1 MLECRNLKKTYFNK
15 IAVDNISLDIEAGK
29 IYALLGP
36 NGSGKT
42 TFMKMIAG
50 LVKPSQGILSYK
62 NQAIGIE
69 SKREVAYMSTEP
81 YFYSYMTVEDIGK
94 YYADFFEDFN
104 MNKYKELVDEMELS
118 MKDKVNKLST
128 GMMAKAKL
136 AATLARKAKLYLLDE
151 PLNGID
157 LISRKKI
164 VTAILKTADEE
175 CTIVISSHLVEELE
189 SFVDGVIFIKN
200 GSNVLVG
207 DAEEIREIQGKSIV
221 DMYKE
226 VYA

>member
-81 YFYSYMTVEDIGK
+81 YFYSY
-94 YYADFFEDFN
+94 
-104 MNKYKELVDEMELS
+104 
-118 MKDKVNKLST
+118 KLRI
-128 GMMAKAKL
+128 
-136 AATLARKAKLYLLDE
+136 ARKSKKDDLSPFLLF
-151 PLNGID
+151 
-157 LISRKKI
+157 RKITWK
-164 VTAILKTADEE
+164 VLPQ
-175 CTIVISSHLVEELE
+175 EL
-189 SFVDGVIFIKN
+189 
-200 GSNVLVG
+200 
-207 DAEEIREIQGKSIV
+207 
-221 DMYKE
+221 
-226 VYA
+226 